1 MPFWIPFL
9 VALMAPAMA
18 PGSDLAP
25 ARDRDRA
32 LLAMEQVEDRSE
44 ELANDLVDLAELIK
58 KREFDKASGWLAAG
72 FTGEPLFAGAPAVT
86 HPRPAVT
93 RAVHEPAHDRTVPAA
108 EWLAPLFERL
118 RAWRRIEDARF
129 KVKASKFENA
139 AARAGEATLFTRY
152 EGTDAERRP
161 IAITLWLEVRVT
173 FEEPRFKL
181 LSARVKSLEV
191 LTADRPLFTD
201 VTSAAGVRG
210 PGRTVADLTD
220 FNWNWQGAAAGDVD
234 GDGRIDLFVPSVPEN
249 KLYVNRGDGSFEDV
263 APAWGV
269 AAPGGGTGALLV
281 DLDNDGDQDL
291 FVAHVE
297 GPGLKLYENTGKSFK
312 DVSEASGIARRA
324 FAYSV
329 TAGDIDRDGRVD
341 LYVACYNAFGR
352 VAPSSWT
359 QATNGTPNL
368 LFRNL
373 GGGRFEECAAARG
386 VADPR
391 WSYAALFADFDQDG
405 DVDLLVSN
413 DYGDKGVYVND
424 GQGRFTDE
432 AAARGA
438 RDAGNG
444 MGVDCGDADGDGKL
458 DIYFMN
464 MSSTAGNRILK
475 RLFSSP
481 SGVEGTVTKL
491 AAGNTLLLAGG
502 ASFRD
507 ASASSGVGPAE
518 WSWGGGF
525 LDFDNDGRLDIHVAN
540 GFITG
545 KTAKDT

>member
-1 MPFWIPFL
+1 MLFWMIIAASL
-9 VALMAPAMA
+9 LTPAVTY
-18 PGSDLAP
+18 GSEIVP
-25 ARDRDRA
+25 PRERDRA
-32 LLAMEQVEDRSE
+32 LLAMEHVEDRSE
-44 ELANDLVDLAELIK
+44 ELANDLVDLADVLK
-58 KREFDKASGWLAAG
+58 KRDFDKAPGWLAAG
-72 FTGEPLFAGAPAVT
+72 FTGEPLFAGTPAAT
-86 HPRPAVT
+86 HPRPSLT
-93 RAVHEPAHDRTVPAA
+93 REVYEPAHDRTVGAA
-108 EWLAPLFERL
+108 AWLAPLFDRL
-118 RAWRRIEDARF
+118 RTWRRVEDTRF
-129 KVKASKFENA
+129 KVKASRFEDA

-152 EGTDAERRP
+152 EGTDAAGRP
-161 IAITLWLEVRVT
+161 IAITLWLEVRVA
-173 FEEPRFKL
+173 FEEPRFRL
-181 LSARVKSLEV
+181 ASARVKSLEV
-191 LTADRPLFTD
+191 LTADRPLFID
-201 VTSAAGVRG
+201 VTSAAGVRA

-234 GDGRIDLFVPSVPEN
+234 GDGRLDLFVPSVPEN
-249 KLYVNRGDGSFEDV
+249 KLYVNRGDGAFEDT
-263 APAWGV
+263 AAAWGV

-281 DLDNDGDQDL
+281 DMDNDGDQDL
-291 FVAHVE
+291 FVCHVE
-297 GPGLKLYENTGKSFK
+297 GPGLKLYENTGKGFK
-312 DVSEASGIARRA
+312 DVSEASGVARRA

-329 TAGDIDRDGRVD
+329 TAGDIDRDGKVD

-386 VADPR
+386 VADAR

-405 DVDLLVSN
+405 DADLLVSN

-424 GQGRFTDE
+424 GQGRFADE
-432 AAARGA
+432 AGSRGA
-438 RDAGNG
+438 RDTGNG

-458 DIYFMN
+458 DLYFMN

-481 SGVEGTVTKL
+481 TGVEGTVTKL
-491 AAGNTLLLAGG
+491 AAGNTLLLSAG
-502 ASFRD
+502 AKFRD
-507 ASASSGVGPAE
+507 ASAPAGVGPAE